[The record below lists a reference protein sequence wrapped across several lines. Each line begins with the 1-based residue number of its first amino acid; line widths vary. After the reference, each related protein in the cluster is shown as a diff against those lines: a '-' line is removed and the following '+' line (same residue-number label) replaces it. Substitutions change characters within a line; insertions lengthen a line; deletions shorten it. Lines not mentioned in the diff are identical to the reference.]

1 MSKINTVE
9 DILLGLPRSL
19 VTLITSFLYIK
30 KKKPI
35 KTLEDILSN
44 LPSSLINY
52 ILTFLYEKK
61 DIGEINFRRK
71 FFTPFRIK
79 NTELATLPSRIY
91 AQLKGVLIKKKR
103 FKMSGTIG
111 RRPFVGENEI
121 KILCQNEEI
130 IKNCRAPF
138 FHLGIVEN
146 NGKYNFYIL
155 RKIMTSHIEN
165 KNMLKLRVWSW
176 NKLRIVAGYEI
187 IDVGNDFFEALDKLL
202 GSGCKNC
209 ANSKKKITCKSLYDN
224 IFFQNY

>member
-9 DILLGLPRSL
+9 DILLGLPRNL

-71 FFTPFRIK
+71 I
-79 NTELATLPSRIY
+79 
-91 AQLKGVLIKKKR
+91 LKIGE
-103 FKMSGTIG
+103 IG

-121 KILCQNEEI
+121 KILCQNEKI
-130 IKNCRAPF
+130 IKNCRFPV

-146 NGKYNFYIL
+146 NGKYNFYFLKKIQIL
-155 RKIMTSHIEN
+155 ENRIEN
-165 KNMLKLRVWSW
+165 RNILKLKVWLFHQYRV
-176 NKLRIVAGYEI
+176 VMGYEI
-187 IDVGNDFFEALDKLL
+187 IDAGNNFFEALDKIL
-202 GSGCKNC
+202 GCCCENC
-209 ANSKKKITCKSLYDN
+209 GHSHIKKKNKRITCESLYNITCKSLYDN

>member
-9 DILLGLPRSL
+9 DILLGLPRNL

-44 LPSSLINY
+44 LPSDLIKY

-71 FFTPFRIK
+71 I
-79 NTELATLPSRIY
+79 
-91 AQLKGVLIKKKR
+91 LKIGE
-103 FKMSGTIG
+103 IG

-130 IKNCRAPF
+130 ISNCRFPF
-138 FHLGIVEN
+138 FELGIVEN
-146 NGKYNFYIL
+146 NGKYNFYFLQKTQIFEN
-155 RKIMTSHIEN
+155 RIEN
-165 KNMLKLRVWSW
+165 RNILKLKVCLFRQHRV
-176 NKLRIVAGYEI
+176 VMCYEI
-187 IDVGNDFFEALDKLL
+187 IDAGNNFFEALDKLL
-202 GSGCKNC
+202 GSCCENCRHREKNKRIC
-209 ANSKKKITCKSLYDN
+209 LKAKHQNITCKLLYDN